1 MNIVSEPVSVYP
13 LEWNISVPTYFSV
26 PFQGVSELP
35 LFYNKKNILSIKKNP
50 YTLVRVLKKV

>member
-13 LEWNISVPTYFSV
+13 LEWNISIPTYFSV

-50 YTLVRVLKKV
+50 YTLGVLKKV